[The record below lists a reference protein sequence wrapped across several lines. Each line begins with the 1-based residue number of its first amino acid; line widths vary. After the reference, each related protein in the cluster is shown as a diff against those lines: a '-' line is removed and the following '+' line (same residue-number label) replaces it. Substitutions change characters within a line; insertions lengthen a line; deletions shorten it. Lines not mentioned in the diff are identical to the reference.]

1 MYQKQYCNIKYSHFI
16 NEFNKFVSSNFK
28 IKNVNQSMIKN
39 QLLFFINLSLKKGIP
54 ASYKL
59 LQTNFLKKLLKL
71 YYYFPNTV
79 QDLLENIYN
88 NFNFDM
94 YCPNIFIN
102 HIMNLMEYGIEI
114 NFSMSRK
121 KQNNIEIL
129 FDEIL
134 YLKTSW
140 SYLLSKNTILNDD
153 LNECLERYKEIIL
166 HYENFKNGFD
176 EFTNDFFTTEL
187 FPLFEK
193 LKNNLNKNTL
203 SNNIT
208 SIKTNQES
216 LKNILLKNRTYFYNN
231 EKLAYGEDLYTEFKN
246 YFFPLSNDKKE
257 ELKKQI
263 CAFLNSKGGRI
274 YIGITD
280 SKIVK
285 GIFMDYKKRDW
296 IRNEIINYTYDFY
309 PKCRTNKI
317 DITFIPI
324 KDNDENYEKNLFVI
338 KIIVHQGETD
348 QLYSMTEKGFNAY
361 IRLPGQCAYLTAL
374 EIKDEIIKRTNN
386 PEKGLND
393 SEFQDPEPENPELN
407 NKNNLISNKKNIIKT
422 NKSNQKDIDKYYRN
436 DYDDYY
442 NYNYSSSSNDENS
455 DEYSDEKSDDDN
467 DYYYQNVNTKNS
479 KNQYLK
485 MNHYIVK
492 INTFGNS
499 PSCKKLAYMFQNVNY
514 CKKKF
519 LKKDRKIYGF
529 LDFTDYNYAQNI
541 VQQYNNCIY
550 DGCGV
555 KLSLQSTLDM

>member
-1 MYQKQYCNIKYSHFI
+1 MYQEQYSNIKYSDFI
-16 NEFNKFVSSNFK
+16 NEFNKFISSNFK
-28 IKNVNQSMIKN
+28 ITNLNQSTIKN
-39 QLLFFINLSLKKGIP
+39 QLLFFDNLSLIKGIP

-59 LQTNFLKKLLKL
+59 LQTNFLKQLIKL

-94 YCPNIFIN
+94 YCPNIFIS

-114 NFSMSRK
+114 NLSMTRR
-121 KQNNIEIL
+121 KQNNIERL

-140 SYLLSKNTILNDD
+140 SYSLSKQTILNDD
-153 LNECLERYKEIIL
+153 LNDCLERYKEVIL
-166 HYENFKNGFD
+166 HYENVKNEFD

-193 LKNNLNKNTL
+193 YKNNLNKNTL

-208 SIKTNQES
+208 SNKTNQET

-317 DITFIPI
+317 DISFIPI
-324 KDNDENYEKNLFVI
+324 KDNDDNYEKNLFVI

-374 EIKDEIIKRTNN
+374 EIKDEIIKRSNN
-386 PEKGLND
+386 PDKGLND
-393 SEFQDPEPENPELN
+393 LEFQDPEPENPELN
-407 NKNNLISNKKNIIKT
+407 NLDNKNNLVSNNTIRR
-422 NKSNQKDIDKYYRN
+422 NKSNQKYNNKSYKN
-436 DYDDYY
+436 DNYFNYD
-442 NYNYSSSSNDENS
+442 YSFNS
-455 DEYSDEKSDDDN
+455 DEKSNEDSDEKSDEDKD
-467 DYYYQNVNTKNS
+467 DYYYQNVNKKRN
-479 KNQYLK
+479 KNQNMK
-485 MNHYIVK
+485 INHYIVI
-492 INTFGNS
+492 INTFGNA
-499 PSCKKLAYMFQNVNY
+499 PTCKKLAYMFQNVNY

-519 LKKDRKIYGF
+519 LRSEGKVYGF
-529 LDFTDYNYAQNI
+529 LNFTDYNYAINVI
-541 VQQYNNCIY
+541 QQYNNCIY

-555 KLSLQSTLDM
+555 ILSFQNNPSQM